1 MIKEKGRIMNK
12 KLKKHLVKGVV
23 LTLAS
28 SMILAGCASGS
39 DNKIDKGDSTLSEA
53 PYEVDAT
60 KPAWQVD
67 SREDNKLTWYVN
79 ADWFNTQYGNDVVT
93 KKFKE
98 DLNVDIEFS
107 SGDDAKLNT
116 YFAGGEMPDIITL
129 FGGNSS
135 TALKA
140 DTWAI
145 PLKEL
150 ADKYDPYFYE
160 VANEQ
165 TLSWYELKDGKTYG
179 YPSYSNSQDD
189 YDSGY
194 LLGQDAFVIRNDIY
208 EAIGKPNMKTP
219 EEFLAALGM
228 IKEKYPDV
236 TPFGFRSF
244 GTNGDVGSIGGVLQ
258 NHLGVPII
266 TENGEFY
273 DRNLDEEYLEWIKVF
288 NEAYRLGYI
297 SQDNFADNNTI
308 FEEKISKGQYGT
320 MMISGA
326 AQLGSAL
333 GKNIADDP
341 ARQYIAID
349 GPDSEKYDGPTINQ
363 SGLSGWTVTYIS
375 KDCKNPSKAIQIF
388 TYLLSEHGQYLTVF
402 GIEDETYTFNE
413 NGKAVFTPEVEKMR
427 NENPD
432 QFKKEYRM
440 GEFWFFGH
448 DRFAA
453 EKGEDQTSQAIKQIK
468 QWTAGKLKPQFILEN
483 IDPDNGTAEAR
494 NLMNINT
501 TWATTLASAI
511 QASSEVEF
519 DKIIEDYRQ
528 FLVQNKFEDIVKIRN
543 EKIKENA
550 EKLGITE
557 FK

>member
-1 MIKEKGRIMNK
+1 MNK
-12 KLKKHLVKGVV
+12 KLKKRVSKSLA
-23 LTLAS
+23 LTLAGCMALTGCGS
-28 SMILAGCASGS
+28 SGAGSKGKGEVALA
-39 DNKIDKGDSTLSEA
+39 EA
-53 PYEVDAT
+53 PYELDST

-67 SREDNKLTWYVN
+67 TREDNKLTWYVN
-79 ADWFNTQYGNDVVT
+79 AEWFDTQYGNDVVT
-93 KKFKE
+93 KQMKE
-98 DLNVDIEFS
+98 DLNLDIEFMT
-107 SGDDAKLNT
+107 GDDTKLNT
-116 YFAGGEMPDIITL
+116 FFAGGEMPDIITL
-129 FGGNSS
+129 FGGSAPA
-135 TALKA
+135 ALKA
-140 DTWAI
+140 DTWAT
-145 PLKEL
+145 PLTEL
-150 ADKYDPYFYE
+150 ADKYDPYFYQ

-189 YDSGY
+189 YDSGS
-194 LLGQDAFVIRNDIY
+194 LFGGDAFVIRNDIY
-208 EAIGKPNMKTP
+208 EAIGKPSMKTP

-228 IKEKYPDV
+228 IKEKFPDV

-244 GTNGDVGSIGGVLQ
+244 EGNGSVGSIGGTLQ
-258 NHLGVPII
+258 DYLGVPIV
-266 TENGEFY
+266 TENGEYY
-273 DRNLDEEYLEWIKVF
+273 DRNLDEEYLKWIKVF
-288 NEAYRLGYI
+288 NEAYTLGYI

-308 FEEKISKGQYGT
+308 FEEKIAKGQYGS

-333 GKNIADDP
+333 GQLIATD
-341 ARQYIAID
+341 ANKQYIAVD

-388 TYLLSEHGQYLTVF
+388 TYLLSEYGQYLTVF
-402 GIEDETYTFNE
+402 GVEGETYTFNE
-413 NGKAVFTPEVEKMR
+413 NGKAVFTPEVQKMR
-427 NENPD
+427 TENPD

-453 EKGEDQTSQAIKQIK
+453 EKGEDQTSPAIKQI
-468 QWTAGKLKPQFILEN
+468 QEWSAGKLKPQFLIEN
-483 IDPDNGTAEAR
+483 TDPDNGTAEAR

-511 QASSEVEF
+511 QASSEAEF
-519 DKIIEDYRQ
+519 NTIIETYKQ
-528 FLVQNKFEDIVKIRN
+528 FLEQNKFEDIVKVRS
-543 EKIKENA
+543 EKIKANA

-557 FK
+557 FR